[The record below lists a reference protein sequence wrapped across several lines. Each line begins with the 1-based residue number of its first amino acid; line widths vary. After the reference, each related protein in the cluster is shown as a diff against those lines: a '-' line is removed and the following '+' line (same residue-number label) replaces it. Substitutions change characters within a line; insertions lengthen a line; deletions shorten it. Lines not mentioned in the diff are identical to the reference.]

1 MTEELNISEQ
11 IDFTK
16 SNLYTL
22 SVRLS
27 TDEFAFSIC
36 DPTKDK
42 AYTFSARKTKE
53 NLSMAANVKEAV
65 KENEFFK
72 HSYKK
77 VNIMMETK
85 RFTLIPFD
93 LFEDEMVESV
103 FYHNHP
109 KQENEII
116 LYNILKKA
124 NVVMVFA
131 IDKSVHL
138 QFIELFPNV
147 HFYCQAS
154 SLVEYFAGRSKLGNC
169 LKMYAH
175 LHTNTVNIICYDRG
189 RLLLIN
195 EFKCNETADIIY
207 YLLYIWKQLD
217 FNQERDELHLT
228 GTFKDKEA
236 LTAGLKQFV
245 RQLYII
251 NPNSEFSLNGIS
263 KSEEIPFDLHTLS
276 LCEL

>member
-36 DPTKDK
+36 NPTNDK
-42 AYTFSARKTKE
+42 AYTFTTKETKE
-53 NLSMAANVKEAV
+53 NLSMATNVKEVV

-72 HSYKK
+72 HSYKR
-77 VNIMMETK
+77 VNVMVETR

-93 LFEDEMVESV
+93 LFEDEMAETV
-103 FYHNHP
+103 FYHNHA
-109 KQENEII
+109 KQDNEII

-124 NVVMVFA
+124 NIVMIFA
-131 IDKSVHL
+131 IDKSVYQ
-138 QFIELFPNV
+138 QFLDLFTDT

-154 SLVEYFAGRSKLGNC
+154 ALVEYFSGRSKQGNS
-169 LKMYAH
+169 LKMFAY
-175 LHTNTVNIICYDRG
+175 LHKNTVNVMCYERG

-228 GTFKDKEA
+228 GTFNDKEA
-236 LTAGLKQFV
+236 LTTGLKRFV
-245 RQLYII
+245 RQLFII
-251 NPNSEFSLNGIS
+251 NPNSEFSLNGLS
-263 KSEEIPFDLHTLS
+263 KGENIPFDLHTLS